1 MWWTASVVV
10 NISGFLLDA
19 VPARSLK
26 CPSLETELQPI
37 GTRFS
42 LPLQGPPKNMLLS
55 NASSYE
61 SFGNV
66 GLWFKKGRQTDHDDA
81 NCKEDD
87 VVDLVD
93 YEGFVVVVPAL
104 TDVVA
109 RNNRRPKNRPLCAQW
124 YLVMPSLLCIRKK
137 LAPWDIAYLAETGI
151 CYGINKVSH
160 KLPVT
165 QKYPILK
172 RKTIIMYYQFPYH
185 C

>member
-93 YEGFVVVVPAL
+93 CDGLVVFVPAL
-104 TDVVA
+104 NDVEDGQTYDSCEKQPEAQQQTLVCPMVFGYAVVA
-109 RNNRRPKNRPLCAQW
+109 MHTKETSSLRYCLLSWNRN
-124 YLVMPSLLCIRKK
+124 LL
-137 LAPWDIAYLAETGI
+137 G
-151 CYGINKVSH
+151 H
-160 KLPVT
+160 
-165 QKYPILK
+165 Q
-172 RKTIIMYYQFPYH
+172 
-185 C
+185 